1 MVAHCEATLDHM
13 VIGRF
18 VTLDHD
24 VIPAWDAE
32 IVFSIEQFRIVV
44 KSRRGENHLSRSTN
58 GWVSIQ
64 TSDSTIVFLPSAHIA
79 QRVVNEIVTLRM
91 GAPVWFSESLAK
103 LPSELKNIR
112 PTFFLAPPRVDP
124 IRI

>member
-1 MVAHCEATLDHM
+1 MVAHCEATLDHI

-64 TSDSTIVFLPSAHIA
+64 TSDSTIVSSFAGGREVLL
-79 QRVVNEIVTLRM
+79 QLRM
-91 GAPVWFSESLAK
+91 S
-103 LPSELKNIR
+103 R
-112 PTFFLAPPRVDP
+112 PNTLGMIAEKGSR
-124 IRI
+124 